1 MITGFITTCDKKT
14 SPTLFG
20 PFWKTLLPSVA
31 NKEFSRISK
40 YLLQVVTGITKWE
53 NYKSVTGITN

>member
-1 MITGFITTCDKKT
+1 MVTGFITTCDKKT

-40 YLLQVVTGITKWE
+40 
-53 NYKSVTGITN
+53 